1 MSKQEF
7 EIKHPVNIYRFD
19 DDIKIEKIEEPGN
32 KKLKLTED
40 EDNVKLGDIIIK
52 DSKYYYKPILK
63 ESTNINNDSISSISE
78 ISNLSWLVY
87 KGQKIP
93 SNKSRYC
100 IKEGDIIKL
109 GREILLI
116 KDIHLKRSSNAGKI
130 NNNETIKDNNGVM
143 VSFHTQTSQ
152 SLNLNEDFNNFEDN
166 NNDKNDKSD
175 NETDGNEVNNKPN
188 EKNNNDK
195 KDLISC
201 NSEKNSEIMNKKNKK
216 ICRIC
221 YMEETNKKVNPL
233 IKPCKCSGSMKYI
246 HYECLL
252 HWLKTKVLINKNS
265 YCDNGFFTIYSL
277 NLIECELCKNHLP
290 NYIKHKNKIYSLID
304 YEKFDKKK
312 SKKEKINNNFI
323 IFDEITPGKQGTKYR
338 YLVKFDQNNVIK
350 IGRGLEMQL
359 ILNDISVS
367 RNHCQLKVD
376 DDYNIILED
385 CNSKFGTLVLIQ
397 AESLE
402 ILKGQTLTVQVG
414 TNYLNFRLGTKKNI
428 FGCCDVDEIDEKNIY
443 EKLNS
448 KCVKY
453 DRANEILEESITPE
467 NSDNEDE
474 KINDINILKEKNL
487 IDKESDIIKN
497 KINEIQKNEEN
508 KNIKNNNDSIY
519 NISTLQVKDGQ
530 NKSMPNNIKIIQK
543 RIQSV
548 NSKGSF
554 SGGGSTTKIKNDD
567 KNNNINEENIIE
579 SENENGDNQKENDNK
594 KENGNENNKD
604 NHNNKNSDNDN
615 DSDSDDSSDENNS
628 SDEDKKENE
637 DKENKEDKDIK

>member
-1 MSKQEF
+1 
-7 EIKHPVNIYRFD
+7 
-19 DDIKIEKIEEPGN
+19 
-32 KKLKLTED
+32 
-40 EDNVKLGDIIIK
+40 
-52 DSKYYYKPILK
+52 
-63 ESTNINNDSISSISE
+63 
-78 ISNLSWLVY
+78 
-87 KGQKIP
+87 
-93 SNKSRYC
+93 
-100 IKEGDIIKL
+100 
-109 GREILLI
+109 
-116 KDIHLKRSSNAGKI
+116 
-130 NNNETIKDNNGVM
+130 
-143 VSFHTQTSQ
+143 
-152 SLNLNEDFNNFEDN
+152 
-166 NNDKNDKSD
+166 
-175 NETDGNEVNNKPN
+175 
-188 EKNNNDK
+188 
-195 KDLISC
+195 
-201 NSEKNSEIMNKKNKK
+201 
-216 ICRIC
+216 
-221 YMEETNKKVNPL
+221 MEETNKKVNPL

-312 SKKEKINNNFI
+312 SKKEKSNNNFI

-376 DDYNIILED
+376 EDYNIILED
-385 CNSKFGTLVLIQ
+385 CNSKFGTLVLMQ
-397 AESLE
+397 ADSLE
-402 ILKGQTLTVQVG
+402 ILKGQTLTIQVG
-414 TNYLNFRLGTKKNI
+414 TNYLNLKLGTKKNL
-428 FGCCDVDEIDEKNIY
+428 FGCCNVDEIDEKNIY

-474 KINDINILKEKNL
+474 KINDINILKEKDL
-487 IDKESDIIKN
+487 IDKESNIIKN
-497 KINEIQKNEEN
+497 KLNEIQKNEEN
-508 KNIKNNNDSIY
+508 KNTKNNNDSIY

-530 NKSMPNNIKIIQK
+530 NNNIPNNIKIIQK

-554 SGGGSTTKIKNDD
+554 SGGASTTTKIKNDG
-567 KNNNINEENIIE
+567 KNNNINEENIIA
-579 SENENGDNQKENDNK
+579 SENENGDNQEENDNQ
-594 KENGNENNKD
+594 KENENEDKKD
-604 NHNNKNSDNDN
+604 NNKNSDNDN
-615 DSDSDDSSDENNS
+615 DSDSDDSSEEINS
-628 SDEDKKENE
+628 SEEDKKKNE
-637 DKENKEDKDIK
+637 DKEDKEDKEEKEIK